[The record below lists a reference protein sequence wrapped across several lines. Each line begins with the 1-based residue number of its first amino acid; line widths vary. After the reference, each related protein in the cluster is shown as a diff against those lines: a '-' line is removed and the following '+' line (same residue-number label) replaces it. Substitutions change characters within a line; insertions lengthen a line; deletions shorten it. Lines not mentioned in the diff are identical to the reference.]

1 MYIDIQ
7 TTELLLPNK
16 VDHSMK
22 TSL

>member
-22 TSL
+22 TSF